1 MSRHPASPAE
11 RLTDTEPMS
20 DILET
25 ILARKHVEIAALRE
39 RVDLGTLE
47 RIALAQPRPRGF
59 AAALS
64 AKAATGAGVIA
75 EIKKASPSKGLIRE
89 DFNPGWLAE
98 DYARGGAACLS
109 VLTDEQFFQGHN
121 DYLVEARQHTALPV
135 IRKDF
140 LIDEAQ
146 IIEARAIGA
155 DCVLLIAAA
164 LEPTR
169 LGELARL
176 AQDLEMDV
184 LIEVHDRPE
193 RDAMIGLDL
202 QAPVLLGINNRN
214 LRTFE
219 TRLETTL
226 ELLEGIPAGFD
237 VITESGIGAP
247 ADVQRMLAAGVR
259 RFLIGE
265 SLMRQPSPGDALRTL
280 IA

>member
-1 MSRHPASPAE
+1 
-11 RLTDTEPMS
+11 MS

-25 ILARKHVEIAALRE
+25 ILARKRIEIAELQARIAI
-39 RVDLGTLE
+39 GNLE
-47 RIALAQPRPRGF
+47 RIALAQPSPRGF

-121 DYLVEARQHTALPV
+121 DYLVEARQHTQLPV

-140 LIDEAQ
+140 LIDEIQ
-146 IIEARAIGA
+146 IVEARAIGA

-164 LEPTR
+164 LEPAR

-193 RDAMIGLDL
+193 RDAMLGLDL
-202 QAPVLLGINNRN
+202 KTPVLLGINNRN

-226 ELLEGIPAGFD
+226 ELLAGIPAGYD

-247 ADVQRMLAAGVR
+247 ADVQKMLAAGVR

-265 SLMRQPSPGDALRTL
+265 SLMRQPSPGDALLAL
-280 IA
+280 IG

>member
-1 MSRHPASPAE
+1 
-11 RLTDTEPMS
+11 MS

-25 ILARKHVEIAALRE
+25 ILARKREEIAVLEARI
-39 RVDLGTLE
+39 DIGTLE
-47 RIALAQPRPRGF
+47 RIALAQPSPRGF
-59 AAALS
+59 AAALT
-64 AKAATGAGVIA
+64 AKAATGAAVIA

-98 DYARGGAACLS
+98 DYARGGAATLS
-109 VLTDEQFFQGHN
+109 VLTDRDFFQGHD
-121 DYLVEARQHTALPV
+121 DYLVEARQHTALPA

-140 LIDEAQ
+140 LIDEIQ
-146 IIEARAIGA
+146 IVEARAIGA

-164 LEPTR
+164 LAPAR

-184 LIEVHDRPE
+184 LIEVHDRAE

-202 QAPVLLGINNRN
+202 RQPVLLGINNRN

-219 TRLETTL
+219 TRLETTI
-226 ELLEGIPAGFD
+226 ELLDGIPAGYD
-237 VITESGIGAP
+237 VITESGIGTP
-247 ADVQRMLAAGVR
+247 ADVRTMMAAGVR

-265 SLMRQPSPGDALRTL
+265 SLMRQPSPGAALAQL
-280 IA
+280 IAS

>member
-1 MSRHPASPAE
+1 MG
-11 RLTDTEPMS
+11 

-25 ILARKHVEIAALRE
+25 ILARKRIEIAELQARIAI
-39 RVDLGTLE
+39 GNLE
-47 RIALAQPRPRGF
+47 RIALAQPSPRGF

-121 DYLVEARQHTALPV
+121 DYLVEARQHTPLPV

-140 LIDEAQ
+140 LIDEIQ
-146 IIEARAIGA
+146 IVEARAIGA

-164 LEPTR
+164 LEPAR

-193 RDAMIGLDL
+193 RDAMLALDL
-202 QAPVLLGINNRN
+202 KTPVLLGINNRN

-219 TRLETTL
+219 TRLETTI
-226 ELLEGIPAGFD
+226 ELLAGIPAGYD

-247 ADVQRMLAAGVR
+247 ADVQKMLAAGVR

-265 SLMRQPSPGDALRTL
+265 SLMRQASPGDALRAL

>member
-1 MSRHPASPAE
+1 
-11 RLTDTEPMS
+11 MS

-25 ILARKHVEIAALRE
+25 ILARKHVEIAELRS
-39 RVDLGTLE
+39 RIDLGTLE
-47 RIALAQPRPRGF
+47 RIALAQAAPRGF

-64 AKAATGAGVIA
+64 AKAASGAGVIA

-121 DYLVEARQHTALPV
+121 DYLVEARQHTSLPV

-140 LIDEAQ
+140 LISEAQ

-164 LEPTR
+164 LAPAR

-176 AQDLEMDV
+176 AQDLDMDV
-184 LIEVHDRPE
+184 LIEVHDRAE
-193 RDAMIGLDL
+193 RDAMLGLAL
-202 QAPVLLGINNRN
+202 KTPVMLGINNRN

-226 ELLEGIPAGFD
+226 ELLDGIPAGYD
-237 VITESGIGAP
+237 VITESGIGVP

-265 SLMRQPSPGDALRTL
+265 SLMRQASPGDALRAL
-280 IA
+280 IG

>member
-1 MSRHPASPAE
+1 
-11 RLTDTEPMS
+11 MS

-25 ILARKHVEIAALRE
+25 ILARKQIEIAELGARI
-39 RVDLGTLE
+39 DLGTLE
-47 RIALAQPRPRGF
+47 RIALAQAAPRGF

-64 AKAATGAGVIA
+64 AKAASGVGVIA

-121 DYLVEARQHTALPV
+121 DYLVEARQHTSLPV

-140 LIDEAQ
+140 LISEAQ

-164 LEPTR
+164 LAPAR

-176 AQDLEMDV
+176 AQDLDMDV
-184 LIEVHDRPE
+184 LIEVHDRAE
-193 RDAMIGLDL
+193 RDAMLGLAL
-202 QAPVLLGINNRN
+202 KTPVMLGINNRN

-226 ELLEGIPAGFD
+226 ELLDGIPAGYD
-237 VITESGIGAP
+237 VITESGIGMP

-265 SLMRQPSPGDALRTL
+265 SLMRQPSPGDALQAL
-280 IA
+280 IG

>member
-1 MSRHPASPAE
+1 
-11 RLTDTEPMS
+11 MS

-25 ILARKHVEIAALRE
+25 ILARKRIEIAELQARIAI
-39 RVDLGTLE
+39 GNLE
-47 RIALAQPRPRGF
+47 RIALAQPSPRGF

-64 AKAATGAGVIA
+64 AKAVTGAGVIA

-121 DYLVEARQHTALPV
+121 DYLVEARQHTLLPV

-140 LIDEAQ
+140 LIDEIQ
-146 IIEARAIGA
+146 IVEARAIGA

-164 LEPTR
+164 LEPAR

-184 LIEVHDRPE
+184 LIEVHDQPE
-193 RDAMIGLDL
+193 RDAMLALDL
-202 QAPVLLGINNRN
+202 KTPVLLGINNRN

-226 ELLEGIPAGFD
+226 ELLDGIPAGYD

-265 SLMRQPSPGDALRTL
+265 SLMRQPSPGDALRAL